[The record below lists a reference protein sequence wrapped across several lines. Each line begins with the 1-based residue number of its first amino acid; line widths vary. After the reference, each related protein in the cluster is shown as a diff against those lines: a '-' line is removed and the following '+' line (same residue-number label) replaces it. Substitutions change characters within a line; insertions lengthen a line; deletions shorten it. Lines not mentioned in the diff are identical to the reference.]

1 MGAMRKRRTD
11 LDRALHILS
20 NKTTN
25 KIPIIRSLKVANKNT
40 NFYLSNKT
48 TNKL

>member
-25 KIPIIRSLKVANKNT
+25 KIPKIRSLKVANKNT